1 MALNLSNID
10 EDERL
15 RKLSAG
21 QASLPMY
28 GSMQAQ
34 GAGALGDILGIDTS
48 AIDEF
53 GRRQEERLS
62 LFQPKHP
69 ERLLGSK
76 EPFEWW
82 KEKAAL
88 NSMNTIAPM
97 LGFAIGS
104 TMQAMPH
111 PIAKAVGK
119 TINWATYALTYNA
132 NFADTLQEH
141 EDAVG
146 RELTAGEKAKAALVA
161 SGVTYLDM
169 IAPIKGATATSRMI
183 TKTFGSGGLNATRK
197 SLQKLVNTNRQGL
210 RQQLGKGSV
219 HLGKLIGIEMGTEA
233 SQKAIQMATS
243 AAPGRLGTSEG
254 LQDVLE
260 EAVIAGPI
268 VGGIGSPGAVGVARE
283 HNRDIDTARRLA
295 KGFNRQVLEGESP
308 TSSTKADLIDIPELT
323 TPIRRLAEQ

>member
-1 MALNLSNID
+1 MALNLFIPD
-10 EDERL
+10 EEEQRGIG
-15 RKLSAG
+15 AG
-21 QASLPMY
+21 EASLPMY

-34 GAGALGDILGIDTS
+34 GAGALGDILGIDTG

-146 RELTAGEKAKAALVA
+146 RELTAGEKAKAAFFVSLV
-161 SGVTYLDM
+161 
-169 IAPIKGATATSRMI
+169 I
-183 TKTFGSGGLNATRK
+183 N
-197 SLQKLVNTNRQGL
+197 
-210 RQQLGKGSV
+210 
-219 HLGKLIGIEMGTEA
+219 
-233 SQKAIQMATS
+233 
-243 AAPGRLGTSEG
+243 
-254 LQDVLE
+254 
-260 EAVIAGPI
+260 
-268 VGGIGSPGAVGVARE
+268 
-283 HNRDIDTARRLA
+283 
-295 KGFNRQVLEGESP
+295 
-308 TSSTKADLIDIPELT
+308 
-323 TPIRRLAEQ
+323 

>member
-15 RKLSAG
+15 RRLSAG
-21 QASLPMY
+21 EASLPMY

-34 GAGALGDILGIDTS
+34 GAGALGDILGIDTK
-48 AIDEF
+48 AIDLF
-53 GRRQEERLS
+53 GESQEAKLAQ
-62 LFQPKHP
+62 FQPKYP
-69 ERLLGSK
+69 ERLLESK

-104 TMQAMPH
+104 TMQAIPH

-146 RELTAGEKAKAALVA
+146 RELTAGEKA
-161 SGVTYLDM
+161 
-169 IAPIKGATATSRMI
+169 
-183 TKTFGSGGLNATRK
+183 
-197 SLQKLVNTNRQGL
+197 
-210 RQQLGKGSV
+210 
-219 HLGKLIGIEMGTEA
+219 
-233 SQKAIQMATS
+233 
-243 AAPGRLGTSEG
+243 
-254 LQDVLE
+254 
-260 EAVIAGPI
+260 
-268 VGGIGSPGAVGVARE
+268 
-283 HNRDIDTARRLA
+283 
-295 KGFNRQVLEGESP
+295 
-308 TSSTKADLIDIPELT
+308 
-323 TPIRRLAEQ
+323 